1 MDEARKVKKRAAGFT
16 ILNDTLYKMGF
27 SMPKLRYVKEDEAK
41 YILEEVHKGIY
52 GDHTGSRSLVS
63 KIIRTGNYWPSM
75 QKDAKEYAEK
85 CDKC

>member
-1 MDEARKVKKRAAGFT
+1 
-16 ILNDTLYKMGF
+16 
-27 SMPKLRYVKEDEAK
+27 MPKLRCVKEDEAK

-75 QKDAKEYAEK
+75 QKDPKEYAEK